1 MPGWK
6 ASKLTN
12 DRLTFSC
19 PILPVTGINFTS
31 HLLTANL
38 SLRKTDAKRAFPV
51 DFPVQDRSWVYISL
65 HLPVSCPT
73 MQPSLLITH
82 QCPPPGTPIPP
93 PLPFASL
100 QTLPYSSRVVKRWS
114 NNSHVTLFALSWFGN
129 HHWPA
134 CEEVWESLPCCLEVS
149 LQGRVALV
157 VPAAGTASRKDGMG
171 RIPYSSYFTMSRN
184 LGTPNVS
191 KLQLFFSLR
200 IIIQISDKF
209 APILRILKQI

>member
-93 PLPFASL
+93 PTALCFPADAALLFPSSEALEQQQPRYPVCSILIWKPPLTSMRGGLREFAVLSGGEL
-100 QTLPYSSRVVKRWS
+100 TRKSSARGTGCWDRQPQRWHGTHTLLLLLYNVQKPGDSKCVKIAIIFFS
-114 NNSHVTLFALSWFGN
+114 KNNNSNF
-129 HHWPA
+129 
-134 CEEVWESLPCCLEVS
+134 
-149 LQGRVALV
+149 R
-157 VPAAGTASRKDGMG
+157 
-171 RIPYSSYFTMSRN
+171 
-184 LGTPNVS
+184 
-191 KLQLFFSLR
+191 
-200 IIIQISDKF
+200 
-209 APILRILKQI
+209 